1 MIMAY
6 TTLIPRFL
14 RYVKVN
20 TRSDPNSK
28 TIPSTP
34 QLAAF
39 ARQLGD
45 EMQQIGL
52 QDVHYLAKNGYV
64 IGTLPSNI
72 NREVPTIGF
81 IAHIDTADF
90 NADGVK
96 PQIVKN
102 YDGHSTLPL
111 DPAGKYSLNIKDFP
125 FLKQYQGHTLITTD
139 GTTLLG
145 GDDKAGVAEIITA
158 MAHLIQ
164 HPEIKHGTLRV
175 AFGPDEEIGT
185 GADHFDVADFNAAFA
200 YTVDGGTEGQL
211 EYETFNAAAMTVDI
225 QGKNVHTAT
234 AKDTMVN
241 ALQLAVAFQN
251 ALPADEVP
259 EKTAGRQGFF
269 HLDQLS
275 GTVEQAKMSYIIRDF
290 DRDGL
295 AQRKALAQ
303 KIAARLNASYDIPR
317 VTVTLWDQYYNMRE
331 ILAQDMRPVE
341 LARQAMENLHI
352 VPLTEAVRGGT
363 DGSKLSFMGL
373 PTPNLFAGPENMHGR
388 YEFVSQQVM
397 AHAVDVII
405 EISRLNGTNPA

>member
-1 MIMAY
+1 MAY
-6 TTLIPRFL
+6 ETLIPRFL

-20 TRSDPNSK
+20 TRSDPNAT

-39 ARQLGD
+39 AQQLGD
-45 EMQQIGL
+45 EMRTIGL

-64 IGTLPSNI
+64 VGTLPCNLDQK
-72 NREVPTIGF
+72 VPTIGF
-81 IAHIDTADF
+81 IAHLDTADF
-90 NADGVK
+90 NAEGVN
-96 PQIVKN
+96 PQIVAH
-102 YDGHSTLPL
+102 YDGHSTIPL
-111 DPAGKYSLNIKDFP
+111 DPDGQYTLNTKDFP
-125 FLKQYQGHTLITTD
+125 FLKAYQGHTLITTD
-139 GTTLLG
+139 GRTLLG
-145 GDDKAGVAEIITA
+145 GDDKAGVAEIMTA
-158 MAHLIQ
+158 MAYLGQ
-164 HPEIKHGTLRV
+164 HPEIKHGTIRV

-211 EYETFNAAAMTVDI
+211 EYETFNAAALTVEI

-241 ALQLAVAFQN
+241 ALQLAVDFQN
-251 ALPADEVP
+251 ALPAAEVP

-269 HLDQLS
+269 HLDQLT
-275 GTVEQAKMSYIIRDF
+275 GTVESAKMSYIIRDF
-290 DRDGL
+290 ERDGL

-303 KIAARLNASYDIPR
+303 AIAARLNARYDTPR
-317 VTVTLWDQYYNMRE
+317 VTITLWDQYANMRE
-331 ILAQDMRPVE
+331 ILEQDMRPVE

-352 VPLTEAVRGGT
+352 TPLTEAVRGGT